1 MCASSSRTWPTCW
14 AWREPDDPQ
23 RALNKARPSLKLKRP
38 TPMPLTLMA
47 TIFVL
52 MTAMCGA
59 AYWWLDRKMQRLSDT
74 LRDTYKLGLM
84 IIYGFQMVLLLMFS
98 L

>member
-1 MCASSSRTWPTCW
+1 
-14 AWREPDDPQ
+14 
-23 RALNKARPSLKLKRP
+23 
-38 TPMPLTLMA
+38 MPLSLMA
-47 TIFVL
+47 TIFLV
-52 MTAMCGA
+52 MTGLCGA
-59 AYWWLDRKMQRLSDT
+59 AYWWLDRRMQRLSQT

>member
-1 MCASSSRTWPTCW
+1 
-14 AWREPDDPQ
+14 
-23 RALNKARPSLKLKRP
+23 
-38 TPMPLTLMA
+38 MPLTLMA
-47 TIFVL
+47 TIFLV
-52 MTAMCGA
+52 MTGLCGA
-59 AYWWLDRKMQRLSDT
+59 VYWWLDRRMQSLSDT